1 MWKSKIFW
9 NLITFIFLNDS
20 LFADIIYLKDGRVLF
35 VKVINQ
41 DMDQVTVSNDRET
54 WDLEKKKVS
63 RISFNEDE
71 EVYVRNQ
78 LR

>member
-1 MWKSKIFW
+1 M
-9 NLITFIFLNDS
+9 
-20 LFADIIYLKDGRVLF
+20 KDGRVLF

>member
-54 WDLEKKKVS
+54 WDLEKKMVS